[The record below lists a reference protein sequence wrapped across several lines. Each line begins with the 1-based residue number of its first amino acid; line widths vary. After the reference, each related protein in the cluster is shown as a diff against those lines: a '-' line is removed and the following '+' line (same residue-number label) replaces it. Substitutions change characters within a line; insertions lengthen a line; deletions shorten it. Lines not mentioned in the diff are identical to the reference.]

1 MLVPTWFINHL
12 FLCSSTSLPVKHLK
26 IYHLL
31 RGLLVLIAS
40 EEFLRETHGNEIAIA
55 LLVFLCALT
64 FIVSLTSICFPKLFA
79 LLCVPLRSPRLYPGC
94 RKSDEAQSFPPT
106 FCGRRSYA
114 QVVTSGACAIARLTG
129 RAGFGDGARTKH
141 FHIFTLAYL
150 HIAPANHPAFPAIYT
165 YF

>member
-64 FIVSLTSICFPKLFA
+64 FIVSLTSIYIPKLFA

-94 RKSDEAQSFPPT
+94 RKSDEARLVPDKTSIKVFSPP
-106 FCGRRSYA
+106 FVSLRRA
-114 QVVTSGACAIARLTG
+114 
-129 RAGFGDGARTKH
+129 KH

-150 HIAPANHPAFPAIYT
+150 HIVTFLQTTRHFLPFTPIFNHLIKLFD
-165 YF
+165 